1 MSKRLFGILLIL
13 SLAFISTG
21 TDKKKKAYE
30 LIYQD
35 VQLLRKQFDKLS
47 KKIEKNTEDINLI
60 KEQLK
65 ELLNLV
71 KLFQTEQ
78 ASFKEDQKKVPI
90 QYQII
95 LEKFD
100 ALNQQ
105 LEKLTEDLTEI
116 NRPSPPS
123 DEQVIEKSESEEES
137 LDQQKPP
144 PDKGTKEEKVEEK
157 PENKLKDKPK
167 DKAEEKTKE
176 KPSTPPPANLSPS
189 EVFEMAHSDYRN
201 GNFELAVDGFKMY
214 REQFPESPLVDD
226 SLYWIGECFFSQKN
240 YEKAIE
246 QFNELILNYP
256 RGDKIPAAYL
266 KKGLCLVEL
275 GKKDEALSVFKL
287 LVSKFPLEEETKI
300 AQQKIKE
307 LRSEK

>member
-60 KEQLK
+60 KEQSK

-116 NRPSPPS
+116 NRPSSPP
-123 DEQVIEKSESEEES
+123 DEQVIGKSEDEEES
-137 LDQQKPP
+137 LEQQKPP
-144 PDKGTKEEKVEEK
+144 PDKGTKEEKIE
-157 PENKLKDKPK
+157 
-167 DKAEEKTKE
+167 E

-240 YEKAIE
+240 YEKSIE

-307 LRSEK
+307 LRTEK